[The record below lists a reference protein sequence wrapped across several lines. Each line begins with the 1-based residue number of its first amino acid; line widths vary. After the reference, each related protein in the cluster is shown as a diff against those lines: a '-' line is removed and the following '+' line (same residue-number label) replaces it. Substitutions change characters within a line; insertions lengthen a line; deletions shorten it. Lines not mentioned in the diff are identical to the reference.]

1 MILLYE
7 TKATLQLLIRGN
19 YRSNIDSGGEKKCV
33 SPVTRRLNSGAE
45 KIRKCQIEKH
55 QIGFHLIKIAA
66 QNSLFS
72 PHIHSRLFRV
82 FTVWVSVKVE
92 TPSLCF
98 ADTNAKPPKPGPVG
112 PGEPMTPTWQSDG
125 TSS

>member
-1 MILLYE
+1 MILLYG

-19 YRSNIDSGGEKKCV
+19 YRADIDSGGKNCV

-55 QIGFHLIKIAA
+55 QIGFHLIKITA

-72 PHIHSRLFRV
+72 HT
-82 FTVWVSVKVE
+82 FTADFLE
-92 TPSLCF
+92 CSL
-98 ADTNAKPPKPGPVG
+98 P
-112 PGEPMTPTWQSDG
+112 ESQ
-125 TSS
+125 